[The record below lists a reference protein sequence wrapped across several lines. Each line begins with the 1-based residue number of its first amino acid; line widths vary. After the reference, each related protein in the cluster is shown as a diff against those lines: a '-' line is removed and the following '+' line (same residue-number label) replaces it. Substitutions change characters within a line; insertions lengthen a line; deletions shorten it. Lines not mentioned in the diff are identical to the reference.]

1 MHTGKQEG
9 NKQCRNK
16 ENFDNG
22 GILYAVFIFI
32 ANRGNSGVID
42 DTYDYQYDAT
52 ADTTCVTV
60 DKDGDKTVMRRIK

>member
-1 MHTGKQEG
+1 MKLLGKIV
-9 NKQCRNK
+9 
-16 ENFDNG
+16 G
-22 GILYAVFIFI
+22 GIFGRSLFFIFI